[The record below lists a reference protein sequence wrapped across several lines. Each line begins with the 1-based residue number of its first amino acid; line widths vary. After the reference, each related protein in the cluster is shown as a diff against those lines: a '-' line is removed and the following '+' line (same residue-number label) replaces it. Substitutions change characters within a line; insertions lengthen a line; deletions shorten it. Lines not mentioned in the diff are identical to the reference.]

1 MQPISYTRHQ
11 FPAEVIRH
19 AIARYLW
26 FTLRFRDVE
35 ELLAGRGTETS
46 YETVR
51 RWAKP

>member
-1 MQPISYTRHQ
+1 MQPISYARHH
-11 FPAEVIRH
+11 FWVEVIRH
-19 AIARYLW
+19 AVQHYLW
-26 FTLRFRDVE
+26 FTLSFRDVK